1 MAQRKTKSSTPAP
14 PAPVSSG
21 SKAKW
26 IIAFVVVAAV
36 VAILFAVSGPKGDL
50 PTPGDIGNA
59 DLQTLVDTGARLVDV
74 RTSAE
79 FEGGHIPG
87 AENVPVDQVAATLG
101 SWDKSQ
107 PIVVYCATGSRS
119 VPAMQT
125 LVSAGFTSVYNL
137 TAGIVAWDGEL
148 SSGPAGAVATAAEPS
163 ASGLPVLYEFYTD
176 W

>member
-1 MAQRKTKSSTPAP
+1 MAQNKTKNSRPATPTPA
-14 PAPVSSG
+14 ASG
-21 SKAKW
+21 SGAKW
-26 IIAFVVVAAV
+26 IIALVVVAAV

-50 PTPGDIGNA
+50 PAPGDIGNA
-59 DLQTLVDTGARLVDV
+59 QLQTLVDAGARLVDV
-74 RTSAE
+74 RTAAE

-87 AENVPVDQVAATLG
+87 AENVPVDQVASAMG

-119 VPAMQT
+119 VSAMQT
-125 LVSAGFTSVYNL
+125 LSGAGFTKVYNL
-137 TAGIVAWDGEL
+137 TAGIAAWDGDV